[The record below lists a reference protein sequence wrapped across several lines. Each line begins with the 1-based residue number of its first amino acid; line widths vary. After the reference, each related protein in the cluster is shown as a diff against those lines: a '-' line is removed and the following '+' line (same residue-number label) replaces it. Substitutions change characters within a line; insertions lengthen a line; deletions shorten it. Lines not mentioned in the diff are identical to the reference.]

1 MILKSTDRIANSY
14 AAALKQAEQALQLK
28 TLRASDPRVSARAD
42 DHIEIS
48 SLSAA
53 LTAAIEA
60 HETERADRVRVIN
73 ALCQRDHY
81 PVDSAKL
88 ANAMVWDA
96 LFQARN

>member
-1 MILKSTDRIANSY
+1 MILKSTDGIANSY
-14 AAALKQAEQALQLK
+14 AAELKRAEQALQLK
-28 TLRASDPRVSARAD
+28 TLRAYDPAVSARAD

-60 HETERADRVRVIN
+60 HETERADRVRVVN
-73 ALCQRDHY
+73 ALYQRDQY

-88 ANAMVWDA
+88 ANALVRDA
-96 LFQARN
+96 LFQAPK